1 MPYKW
6 GELRKSLRIQH
17 MSPSVIEELFEHGS
31 VFLCSAK
38 PFKLIVKTNAYNGQQ
53 VVSFRM

>member
-1 MPYKW
+1 MQYKW
-6 GELRKSLRIQH
+6 GELRKSSYPAH
-17 MSPSVIEELFEHGS
+17 ESSVIEELFEHGS

>member
-1 MPYKW
+1 MQYKW
-6 GELRKSLRIQH
+6 GELRKSSYPAH
-17 MSPSVIEELFEHGS
+17 ESSVIEELFEHGS

-38 PFKLIVKTNAYNGQQ
+38 PFKLIVNTNANNGQQ